1 MQSKGYHKAIMKYV
15 LLLAILI
22 LQGCA
27 DAGYHPQYIISQDE
41 PVDTEEAR

>member
-1 MQSKGYHKAIMKYV
+1 MQSKGYHMAIFKYV
-15 LLLAILI
+15 LLVALLI

-41 PVDTEEAR
+41 SEDPQEAR